1 MANIGNLFVKLG
13 LNKGSFDAGIA
24 SARKSVKNFADSTTK
39 QLTRLIGGWTS
50 LIAVIKG
57 LSSAVKTMAS
67 FERANSTLASVLG
80 KTKAEVQA
88 LTESAKQLGRMTE
101 FTASNVTEL
110 QTALARLGFNDK
122 QIMAM
127 QGSVLKFASAV
138 GTDLAS
144 AADFTGSAIRA
155 FGLRA
160 SDTSTLLD
168 VMAKSTSASA
178 LDFSKLA
185 TSISI
190 VAPIAQSFGLATSET
205 AAFLGVLANNGFDA
219 SSAATALRNILLNLA
234 DSSGKLS
241 KGIGHSAKSFDEI
254 LEAFGELQARGIKVD
269 EVLAMTDKMSAAA
282 AATIISSADAVR
294 ELNTQLVN
302 SKGSLDEM
310 YTTMTDNLVGATN
323 NLKSAW
329 EGLMLSFGNSTGP
342 IKKAVDWLTKLVNT
356 MTDFNTRT
364 QTGGASAKDNKVLE
378 WYKSQFE
385 GMAQDKGADYMRQ
398 QYELTLERDEA
409 AYEAA
414 LDAYLKKRTRA
425 NKRALEYAG
434 RNAMALNDLSSWV
447 RDYGTAPDEPMAP
460 LPTTTAPDEPMAP
473 LPTTTAPGGPGPDLS
488 ESERKRAEQ
497 LAERAKVAAMAEID
511 ALKYKYD
518 EELKLLQ
525 KYGLDSASL
534 TYNYQMDLIKIMG
547 DSMDEV
553 QTEIDSLEPVE
564 DFVPLKLDD
573 DALDN
578 LKDKL
583 KEWRKE
589 LELTAEVQKT
599 ITDGIVDSLA
609 GAASEIGAQL
619 ANLSNFDG
627 AAVMQS
633 ALEPLA
639 DIAVKAGEI
648 IMAEGVATI
657 AAKRALETF
666 GATGAGAIAAGAAL
680 IAAGSAAKAGLAA
693 LSSGT
698 ATAAGVTTYSGES
711 STANQDT
718 VVTSSKL
725 EVVVT
730 GKISGSDILLAG
742 KRASDKQNR

>member
-24 SARKSVKNFADSTTK
+24 SARKSVKRFADNTTK
-39 QLTRLIGGWTS
+39 ELTRIIGGWTS
-50 LIAVIKG
+50 LIAVIRG

-190 VAPIAQSFGLATSET
+190 VAPIAQSFGLTASET

-269 EVLAMTDKMSAAA
+269 EVLAMTDKRSAAA
-282 AATIISSADAVR
+282 ATTIISSAEAVR
-294 ELNTQLVN
+294 ELNTQLAN

-356 MTDFNTRT
+356 MTDFNTSV

-398 QYELTLERDEA
+398 QYELTLDRDEA

-425 NKRALEYAG
+425 NKKALEHAG
-434 RNAMALNDLSSWV
+434 RNVMALSDLSSWV
-447 RDYGTAPDEPMAP
+447 RDYGTMPDEPMTP
-460 LPTTTAPDEPMAP
+460 LPTTT
-473 LPTTTAPGGPGPDLS
+473 TPGGPGADLS
-488 ESERKRAEQ
+488 DSERKQAEQ

-525 KYGLDSASL
+525 KYGLDSTSL

-553 QTEIDSLEPVE
+553 QTEIDSLAPVE
-564 DFVPLKLDD
+564 DFVPLELDE

-589 LELTAEVQKT
+589 LELTAEVQET

-609 GAASEIGAQL
+609 GAAFEIGTQL

-648 IMAEGVATI
+648 IMAEGAATI

-666 GATGAGAIAAGAAL
+666 GATGVGAIAAGAAL

-698 ATAAGVTTYSGES
+698 ATAAGVTTYSGSS

-718 VVTSSKL
+718 IVTSSKL

-742 KRASDKQNR
+742 KRASDKQSR

>member
-24 SARKSVKNFADSTTK
+24 SARKSVKRFADNTTK
-39 QLTRLIGGWTS
+39 QLTTIIGGWTS
-50 LIAVIKG
+50 LIAVIRG

-190 VAPIAQSFGLATSET
+190 VAPIAQSFGLTTSET

-254 LEAFGELQARGIKVD
+254 LEAFGELQTRGIKVD
-269 EVLAMTDKMSAAA
+269 EVLAMTDKRSAAA
-282 AATIISSADAVR
+282 ATTIISSAEAVR

-356 MTDFNTRT
+356 MTDFNTSV

-378 WYKSQFE
+378 WYKSQFG
-385 GMAQDKGADYMRQ
+385 GMAKDKGADYMRQ
-398 QYELTLERDEA
+398 QYELTLDRDEA

-425 NKRALEYAG
+425 NKKALEYAG
-434 RNAMALNDLSSWV
+434 RNVMALSDLSSWV
-447 RDYGTAPDEPMAP
+447 RDYGTMPDEPMTP
-460 LPTTTAPDEPMAP
+460 LPTTT
-473 LPTTTAPGGPGPDLS
+473 TPGGPGADLS
-488 ESERKRAEQ
+488 DSERKQAEQ

-525 KYGLDSASL
+525 KYGLDSTSL

-547 DSMDEV
+547 DSMDEA

-573 DALDN
+573 DALDE

-583 KEWRKE
+583 KGWRKE
-589 LELTAEVQKT
+589 LELTAEVQET

-609 GAASEIGAQL
+609 GAAFEIGTQL

-648 IMAEGVATI
+648 IMAEGAATI

-666 GATGAGAIAAGAAL
+666 GATGVGAIAAGAAL

-698 ATAAGVTTYSGES
+698 ATAAGVTTYSGSS

-718 VVTSSKL
+718 IVTSSKL

-742 KRASDKQNR
+742 KRASDKQSR

>member
-24 SARKSVKNFADSTTK
+24 SARKSVKRFADSTTK
-39 QLTRLIGGWTS
+39 QLTRIISGWTS
-50 LIAVIKG
+50 VIAVIKG

-190 VAPIAQSFGLATSET
+190 VAPIAQSFGLTTSET

-254 LEAFGELQARGIKVD
+254 LEAFGELQACGIKVD

-282 AATIISSADAVR
+282 ATTIISSAEAVR

-356 MTDFNTRT
+356 MTDFNTRI

-398 QYELTLERDEA
+398 QYELTLQRDEA

-414 LDAYLKKRTRA
+414 LEAYLKKRTLA
-425 NKRALEYAG
+425 NKKALEYAG
-434 RNAMALNDLSSWV
+434 RNVMALSDLSSWV
-447 RDYGTAPDEPMAP
+447 RDYGTTPDEPMAP
-460 LPTTTAPDEPMAP
+460 LPTTAT
-473 LPTTTAPGGPGPDLS
+473 PGGPGADLS
-488 ESERKRAEQ
+488 DTELKQAEQ

-525 KYGLDSASL
+525 KYGLDSTSL

-648 IMAEGVATI
+648 IMSEGVATI

-742 KRASDKQNR
+742 KRASDKQSR

>member
-24 SARKSVKNFADSTTK
+24 SARKSVKRFADSTTK
-39 QLTRLIGGWTS
+39 ELTRIIGGWTS

-57 LSSAVKTMAS
+57 LGSAVKTMAS

-185 TSISI
+185 ASISI
-190 VAPIAQSFGLATSET
+190 VAPIAQSFGLTTSET

-269 EVLAMTDKMSAAA
+269 EVLAMTDKRSAAA
-282 AATIISSADAVR
+282 ATTIISSAEAVR

-356 MTDFNTRT
+356 MTDFNTSV

-378 WYKSQFE
+378 WYKGQFE

-398 QYELTLERDEA
+398 QYDLTLERDEA

-425 NKRALEYAG
+425 NKKALEYAG
-434 RNAMALNDLSSWV
+434 RNVMALSDLSSWV
-447 RDYGTAPDEPMAP
+447 RDYGTMPDEPMTP
-460 LPTTTAPDEPMAP
+460 LPTTTTPVGTGAN
-473 LPTTTAPGGPGPDLS
+473 LS
-488 ESERKRAEQ
+488 DSERKQAEQ

-525 KYGLDSASL
+525 KYGLDSTSL

-553 QTEIDSLEPVE
+553 QVEIDSLEPVE
-564 DFVPLKLDD
+564 DFVPLELDE

-609 GAASEIGAQL
+609 GAASEIGTQL
-619 ANLSNFDG
+619 VNLSNFDG

-648 IMAEGVATI
+648 IMAEGAATI

-666 GATGAGAIAAGAAL
+666 GATGVGAIAAGAAL

-698 ATAAGVTTYSGES
+698 ATAAGVTTYSGAS

-742 KRASDKQNR
+742 KRTSDKQSR

>member
-24 SARKSVKNFADSTTK
+24 SARKSVKKFANSTAK
-39 QLTRLIGGWTS
+39 ELTRIIGGWTS

-190 VAPIAQSFGLATSET
+190 VAPIAQSFGLTTSET

-254 LEAFGELQARGIKVD
+254 LEAFGELQTRGIKVD
-269 EVLAMTDKMSAAA
+269 EVLAMTDKRSAAA
-282 AATIISSADAVR
+282 ATTIISSAEAVR

-310 YTTMTDNLVGATN
+310 YATMTDNLVGATN

-342 IKKAVDWLTKLVNT
+342 IKKAVDWLTRLVNT
-356 MTDFNTRT
+356 MTDYNTSV

-398 QYELTLERDEA
+398 QYELTLQRDEA

-414 LDAYLKKRTRA
+414 LNAYLKRRTRA
-425 NKRALEYAG
+425 NKKALEYAG
-434 RNAMALNDLSSWV
+434 RNAMALSDLSSWV
-447 RDYGTAPDEPMAP
+447 RGYGTMPDEPMTP
-460 LPTTTAPDEPMAP
+460 LHTTT
-473 LPTTTAPGGPGPDLS
+473 TPGGPSADLS
-488 ESERKRAEQ
+488 DSERKQAEQ
-497 LAERAKVAAMAEID
+497 LAERAKVAAMVEID

-525 KYGLDSASL
+525 KYGLDSTSL

-564 DFVPLKLDD
+564 DFVPLKIDD

-578 LKDKL
+578 LKDQL

-609 GAASEIGAQL
+609 GAASEIGTQL

-657 AAKRALETF
+657 EAKRALETF
-666 GATGAGAIAAGAAL
+666 GATGVGAIAAGAAL

-698 ATAAGVTTYSGES
+698 ATAAGVTTYSGSS

-742 KRASDKQNR
+742 KRASDKQSR

>member
-24 SARKSVKNFADSTTK
+24 SARKSVKRFADSTAK

-50 LIAVIKG
+50 LIAVVKG

-101 FTASNVTEL
+101 FTANNVTEL

-190 VAPIAQSFGLATSET
+190 VAPIAQSFGLTTSET

-269 EVLAMTDKMSAAA
+269 EVLAMTDKRSAAA
-282 AATIISSADAVR
+282 ATTIISSAEAVR
-294 ELNTQLVN
+294 ELNTQLAN

-356 MTDFNTRT
+356 MTDFNTSV

-398 QYELTLERDEA
+398 QYELTLDRDEA

-425 NKRALEYAG
+425 NKKALEYAG
-434 RNAMALNDLSSWV
+434 RNVMALSDLSSWV
-447 RDYGTAPDEPMAP
+447 RDYGTMPDEPMTP
-460 LPTTTAPDEPMAP
+460 LPTTT
-473 LPTTTAPGGPGPDLS
+473 TPGGPGADLS
-488 ESERKRAEQ
+488 DSERKQAEQ

-525 KYGLDSASL
+525 KYGLDSTSL

-573 DALDN
+573 DALDE

-609 GAASEIGAQL
+609 GAAFEIGTQL

-648 IMAEGVATI
+648 IMAEGAATI

-666 GATGAGAIAAGAAL
+666 GATGVGAIAAGAAL

-698 ATAAGVTTYSGES
+698 ATAAGVTTYSGSS

-718 VVTSSKL
+718 IVTSSKL

-742 KRASDKQNR
+742 KRASDKQSR

>member
-13 LNKGSFDAGIA
+13 LNKDSYDTGIA
-24 SARKSVKNFADSTTK
+24 SSRKAVKRFADSTAK
-39 QLTRLIGGWTS
+39 QLTRIIGGWTS

-57 LSSAVKTMAS
+57 LGSAVKTMAS

-190 VAPIAQSFGLATSET
+190 VAPIAQSFGLTTSET

-254 LEAFGELQARGIKVD
+254 LEAFDELQARGIKVD
-269 EVLAMTDKMSAAA
+269 EVLAMTDKRSAAA
-282 AATIISSADAVR
+282 ATTIISSAEAVR

-356 MTDFNTRT
+356 MTDYNTSV

-425 NKRALEYAG
+425 NKKALEYAG
-434 RNAMALNDLSSWV
+434 RNVMALSDLSSWV
-447 RDYGTAPDEPMAP
+447 RDYGTIPDEPMTP
-460 LPTTTAPDEPMAP
+460 LPTTT
-473 LPTTTAPGGPGPDLS
+473 TPGGPGADLS
-488 ESERKRAEQ
+488 DSERKQAEQ

-511 ALKYKYD
+511 TLKYKYD

-525 KYGLDSASL
+525 KYGLDSTSL

-547 DSMDEV
+547 DSMDEA

-564 DFVPLKLDD
+564 DFVPLKLDE

-609 GAASEIGAQL
+609 GAASEIGTQL

-648 IMAEGVATI
+648 IMAEGAATI

-666 GATGAGAIAAGAAL
+666 GATGVGAIAAGAAL

-698 ATAAGVTTYSGES
+698 ATAAGVTTYSGAS

-742 KRASDKQNR
+742 KRASDKQSR

>member
-24 SARKSVKNFADSTTK
+24 SARKSVKNFANSTVK
-39 QLTRLIGGWTS
+39 ELTRIIGGWTS

-190 VAPIAQSFGLATSET
+190 VAPIAQSFGLTTSET

-269 EVLAMTDKMSAAA
+269 EVLAMTDKRSAAA
-282 AATIISSADAVR
+282 ATTIISSAEAVR
-294 ELNTQLVN
+294 GLNTQLVN
-302 SKGSLDEM
+302 SKGTLDEM

-356 MTDFNTRT
+356 MTDFNTSV

-398 QYELTLERDEA
+398 QYELALDRDEA

-414 LDAYLKKRTRA
+414 LDTYLKKRTRA
-425 NKRALEYAG
+425 NKKALEYAG
-434 RNAMALNDLSSWV
+434 RNVMALSDLSSWV
-447 RDYGTAPDEPMAP
+447 RDYGTMPDEPMAP
-460 LPTTTAPDEPMAP
+460 LPTTT
-473 LPTTTAPGGPGPDLS
+473 TPGGPGADLS
-488 ESERKRAEQ
+488 DAERKQAEQ
-497 LAERAKVAAMAEID
+497 LAERAKVAAMSEID

-525 KYGLDSASL
+525 KYGLDSTSL

-573 DALDN
+573 DALGN

-589 LELTAEVQKT
+589 LELTAEVQET

-609 GAASEIGAQL
+609 GAASEIGTQL

-666 GATGAGAIAAGAAL
+666 GATGVGAIAAGAAL

-698 ATAAGVTTYSGES
+698 ATAAGVTTYSGAS

-742 KRASDKQNR
+742 KRASDKQSR

>member
-67 FERANSTLASVLG
+67 CERANSTLASVLG

-269 EVLAMTDKMSAAA
+269 EVLAMTDKRSAAA

-460 LPTTTAPDEPMAP
+460 LPTTTAP
-473 LPTTTAPGGPGPDLS
+473 GGPGADLS
-488 ESERKRAEQ
+488 DAERKRAEQ
-497 LAERAKVAAMAEID
+497 LAERAKVASMAEID

-525 KYGLDSASL
+525 KYGLDSTSL

-609 GAASEIGAQL
+609 GAASEIGTQL

-698 ATAAGVTTYSGES
+698 ATAAGVTTYSGAS

-718 VVTSSKL
+718 IVTSSKL

-742 KRASDKQNR
+742 KRTSDKQNR

>member
-24 SARKSVKNFADSTTK
+24 SARKSVKRFADSTTK
-39 QLTRLIGGWTS
+39 ELTRIIGGWTS

-57 LSSAVKTMAS
+57 LGSAVKTMAS

-190 VAPIAQSFGLATSET
+190 VAPIAQSFGLTTSET

-241 KGIGHSAKSFDEI
+241 RGIGHSAKSFDEI
-254 LEAFGELQARGIKVD
+254 LEAFGELQTRGIKVD
-269 EVLAMTDKMSAAA
+269 EVLAMTDKRSAAA
-282 AATIISSADAVR
+282 ATTIISSAEAVR

-356 MTDFNTRT
+356 MTDFSTSL

-385 GMAQDKGADYMRQ
+385 GMAKDKGADYMRQ
-398 QYELTLERDEA
+398 QYDLTLERDEA

-425 NKRALEYAG
+425 NKKALEYAG
-434 RNAMALNDLSSWV
+434 RNVMALSDLSSWV
-447 RDYGTAPDEPMAP
+447 RDYGTMPDEPMTP
-460 LPTTTAPDEPMAP
+460 LPTTTTPVGTGAN
-473 LPTTTAPGGPGPDLS
+473 LS
-488 ESERKRAEQ
+488 DSERKQAEQ

-525 KYGLDSASL
+525 KYGLDSTSL
-534 TYNYQMDLIKIMG
+534 TYNYQMGLIKIMG

-553 QTEIDSLEPVE
+553 QVEIDSLEPVE
-564 DFVPLKLDD
+564 DFVPLELDE

-609 GAASEIGAQL
+609 GAASEIGTQL

-648 IMAEGVATI
+648 IMAEGAATI

-666 GATGAGAIAAGAAL
+666 GATGVGAIAAGAAL

-698 ATAAGVTTYSGES
+698 ATAAGVTTYSGAS

-742 KRASDKQNR
+742 KRASDKQSR

>member
-24 SARKSVKNFADSTTK
+24 SARKSVKRFADNTAK
-39 QLTRLIGGWTS
+39 QLTRIIGGWTS
-50 LIAVIKG
+50 LIAVIRG

-190 VAPIAQSFGLATSET
+190 VAPIAQSFGLTTSET

-254 LEAFGELQARGIKVD
+254 LEAFGELQTRGIKVD
-269 EVLAMTDKMSAAA
+269 EVLAMTDKRSAAA
-282 AATIISSADAVR
+282 ATTIISSAEAVR

-356 MTDFNTRT
+356 MTDFNTSV

-398 QYELTLERDEA
+398 QYELTLDRDEA

-425 NKRALEYAG
+425 NKKALEYAG
-434 RNAMALNDLSSWV
+434 RNVMALSDLSSWV
-447 RDYGTAPDEPMAP
+447 RDYGTMPDEPMTP
-460 LPTTTAPDEPMAP
+460 LPTTT
-473 LPTTTAPGGPGPDLS
+473 TPGGPGADLS
-488 ESERKRAEQ
+488 DSERKQAEQ

-525 KYGLDSASL
+525 KYGLDSTSL

-564 DFVPLKLDD
+564 DFVPLKLDE

-578 LKDKL
+578 LKENL

-599 ITDGIVDSLA
+599 ITNGIVDSLA
-609 GAASEIGAQL
+609 GAASEIGTQL

-648 IMAEGVATI
+648 IMAEGAATI

-666 GATGAGAIAAGAAL
+666 GATGVGAIAAGAAL

-698 ATAAGVTTYSGES
+698 TTAAGVTTYSGAS

-718 VVTSSKL
+718 IVTSSKL

-742 KRASDKQNR
+742 KRASDKQSR

>member
-24 SARKSVKNFADSTTK
+24 SARKSVKNFANSTAK
-39 QLTRLIGGWTS
+39 ELTRIIGGWTS
-50 LIAVIKG
+50 LIAVVKG

-160 SDTSTLLD
+160 SDTSALLD

-190 VAPIAQSFGLATSET
+190 VAPIAQSFGLTTSET

-269 EVLAMTDKMSAAA
+269 EVLAMTDKRSAAA
-282 AATIISSADAVR
+282 ATTIISSADAVR

-356 MTDFNTRT
+356 MTDYNTSV

-398 QYELTLERDEA
+398 QYELTLQRDEA

-414 LDAYLKKRTRA
+414 LNAYLKRRTRA
-425 NKRALEYAG
+425 NKKALEYAG
-434 RNAMALNDLSSWV
+434 HNAMALSDLSSWV
-447 RDYGTAPDEPMAP
+447 RDYGATPDEPMAP
-460 LPTTTAPDEPMAP
+460 MPTTT
-473 LPTTTAPGGPGPDLS
+473 TAGSSGADLS
-488 ESERKRAEQ
+488 DTERKQAEQ
-497 LAERAKVAAMAEID
+497 LAERAKVAAMSEID

-525 KYGLDSASL
+525 KYGLDSTSL

-589 LELTAEVQKT
+589 LELTAEVQET

-666 GATGAGAIAAGAAL
+666 GATGVGAIAAGAAL

-698 ATAAGVTTYSGES
+698 ATAAGVTTYSGSS

>member
-24 SARKSVKNFADSTTK
+24 SARKSVKNFANSTTK
-39 QLTRLIGGWTS
+39 ELTRIIGGWTS

-88 LTESAKQLGRMTE
+88 LTESAKQLGRTTE

-190 VAPIAQSFGLATSET
+190 VAPIAQSFGLTTSET

-254 LEAFGELQARGIKVD
+254 LEAFRELQTRGIKVD
-269 EVLAMTDKMSAAA
+269 EVLAMTDKRSAAA
-282 AATIISSADAVR
+282 ATTIISSAEAVR

-356 MTDFNTRT
+356 MTDFNTSV

-378 WYKSQFE
+378 WYKTQFE

-398 QYELTLERDEA
+398 QYELTLDRDEA

-425 NKRALEYAG
+425 NKKALEYAG
-434 RNAMALNDLSSWV
+434 RNVMALSDLSSWV
-447 RDYGTAPDEPMAP
+447 RDYGTTPDEPMAP
-460 LPTTTAPDEPMAP
+460 LPTTT
-473 LPTTTAPGGPGPDLS
+473 TPGGPGADLS
-488 ESERKRAEQ
+488 DTKREQAEQ
-497 LAERAKVAAMAEID
+497 LAERAKVAAMSEID

-525 KYGLDSASL
+525 KYGLDSTSL

-564 DFVPLKLDD
+564 DFVPLKLDE
-573 DALDN
+573 DALDQ
-578 LKDKL
+578 LKDDL

-609 GAASEIGAQL
+609 GAASEIGTQL

-666 GATGAGAIAAGAAL
+666 GATGVGAIAAGAAL

-698 ATAAGVTTYSGES
+698 ATAAGVTTYSGAS

-742 KRASDKQNR
+742 KRASDKQSR

>member
-1 MANIGNLFVKLG
+1 
-13 LNKGSFDAGIA
+13 
-24 SARKSVKNFADSTTK
+24 
-39 QLTRLIGGWTS
+39 
-50 LIAVIKG
+50 
-57 LSSAVKTMAS
+57 
-67 FERANSTLASVLG
+67 
-80 KTKAEVQA
+80 
-88 LTESAKQLGRMTE
+88 
-101 FTASNVTEL
+101 
-110 QTALARLGFNDK
+110 
-122 QIMAM
+122 
-127 QGSVLKFASAV
+127 
-138 GTDLAS
+138 
-144 AADFTGSAIRA
+144 
-155 FGLRA
+155 
-160 SDTSTLLD
+160 
-168 VMAKSTSASA
+168 
-178 LDFSKLA
+178 
-185 TSISI
+185 
-190 VAPIAQSFGLATSET
+190 
-205 AAFLGVLANNGFDA
+205 
-219 SSAATALRNILLNLA
+219 
-234 DSSGKLS
+234 
-241 KGIGHSAKSFDEI
+241 
-254 LEAFGELQARGIKVD
+254 
-269 EVLAMTDKMSAAA
+269 
-282 AATIISSADAVR
+282 
-294 ELNTQLVN
+294 
-302 SKGSLDEM
+302 
-310 YTTMTDNLVGATN
+310 
-323 NLKSAW
+323 
-329 EGLMLSFGNSTGP
+329 MLSFGNSTGP
-342 IKKAVDWLTKLVNT
+342 IKKAVDWLTKLVNA
-356 MTDFNTRT
+356 MTDYNTSV
-364 QTGGASAKDNKVLE
+364 QTGGASTKDKKVLE

-398 QYELTLERDEA
+398 QYELTLQRDEA

-414 LDAYLKKRTRA
+414 LDAYLKKRTLA
-425 NKRALEYAG
+425 NKKALEYAG
-434 RNAMALNDLSSWV
+434 RNVMALSDLSSWV
-447 RDYGTAPDEPMAP
+447 RDYGTTPDEPMAP
-460 LPTTTAPDEPMAP
+460 LPTTT
-473 LPTTTAPGGPGPDLS
+473 TPGGPGADLS
-488 ESERKRAEQ
+488 DTELKQAEQ

-525 KYGLDSASL
+525 KYGLDSTSL

-609 GAASEIGAQL
+609 GAASEIGTQL

-742 KRASDKQNR
+742 KRASDKQSR

>member
-39 QLTRLIGGWTS
+39 QLTRLISGWTS
-50 LIAVIKG
+50 LIAVVKG

-80 KTKAEVQA
+80 KTNAEVQA

-190 VAPIAQSFGLATSET
+190 VAPIAQSFGLTTSET

-269 EVLAMTDKMSAAA
+269 EVLAMTDKRSAAA
-282 AATIISSADAVR
+282 ATTIISSAEAVR
-294 ELNTQLVN
+294 ELNTQLAN

-356 MTDFNTRT
+356 MTDFNTSV

-398 QYELTLERDEA
+398 QYELTLDRDEA

-425 NKRALEYAG
+425 NKKALEYAG
-434 RNAMALNDLSSWV
+434 RNVMALSDLSSWV
-447 RDYGTAPDEPMAP
+447 RDYGTMPDEPMTP
-460 LPTTTAPDEPMAP
+460 LPTTT
-473 LPTTTAPGGPGPDLS
+473 TPGGPGADLS
-488 ESERKRAEQ
+488 DSERKQAEQ

-525 KYGLDSASL
+525 KYGLDSTSL

-573 DALDN
+573 DALDE

-589 LELTAEVQKT
+589 LELTAEVQET

-609 GAASEIGAQL
+609 GAAFEIGTQL

-648 IMAEGVATI
+648 IMAEGAATI

-666 GATGAGAIAAGAAL
+666 GATGVGAIAAGAAL

-698 ATAAGVTTYSGES
+698 ATAAGVTTYSGAS

-718 VVTSSKL
+718 IVTSSKL

-742 KRASDKQNR
+742 KRASDKQSR

>member
-24 SARKSVKNFADSTTK
+24 SARKSVKNFANSTAK
-39 QLTRLIGGWTS
+39 ELTRIIGGWTS

-88 LTESAKQLGRMTE
+88 LTESAKQLGRTTE

-190 VAPIAQSFGLATSET
+190 VAPIAQSFGLTTSET

-254 LEAFGELQARGIKVD
+254 LEAFGELQTRGIKVD
-269 EVLAMTDKMSAAA
+269 EVLAMTDKRSAAA
-282 AATIISSADAVR
+282 ATTIISSAEAVR

-356 MTDFNTRT
+356 MTDYNTSV

-398 QYELTLERDEA
+398 QYELTLQRDEA

-414 LDAYLKKRTRA
+414 LNAYLKRRTRA
-425 NKRALEYAG
+425 NKKALEYAG
-434 RNAMALNDLSSWV
+434 RNAMALSDLSSWV
-447 RDYGTAPDEPMAP
+447 RDYGATPDEPMAP
-460 LPTTTAPDEPMAP
+460 LPTTTTPGSSVSNLPD
-473 LPTTTAPGGPGPDLS
+473 T
-488 ESERKRAEQ
+488 ERKQAEQ
-497 LAERAKVAAMAEID
+497 LAERVKVAAMSEID

-525 KYGLDSASL
+525 KYGLDSTSL

-564 DFVPLKLDD
+564 DFVPLKLDE
-573 DALDN
+573 DALDQ
-578 LKDKL
+578 LKDDL

-589 LELTAEVQKT
+589 LELTAEVQET

-609 GAASEIGAQL
+609 GAASEIGTQL

-657 AAKRALETF
+657 EAKRALETF
-666 GATGAGAIAAGAAL
+666 GATGVGAIAAGAAL

-698 ATAAGVTTYSGES
+698 ATAAGVTTYSGSS

>member
-24 SARKSVKNFADSTTK
+24 SARKSVKRFADSTTK
-39 QLTRLIGGWTS
+39 QLTRIISGWTS
-50 LIAVIKG
+50 VIAVIKG

-190 VAPIAQSFGLATSET
+190 VAPIAQSFGLTTSET

-282 AATIISSADAVR
+282 ATTIISSAEAVR

-356 MTDFNTRT
+356 MTDFNTRI

-398 QYELTLERDEA
+398 QYELTLQRDEA

-414 LDAYLKKRTRA
+414 LEAYLKKRTLA
-425 NKRALEYAG
+425 NKKALEYAG
-434 RNAMALNDLSSWV
+434 RNVMALSDLSSWV
-447 RDYGTAPDEPMAP
+447 RDYGTTPDEPMAP
-460 LPTTTAPDEPMAP
+460 LPTTT
-473 LPTTTAPGGPGPDLS
+473 TPGGPGADLS
-488 ESERKRAEQ
+488 DTELKQAEQ

-525 KYGLDSASL
+525 KYGLDSTSL

-648 IMAEGVATI
+648 IMSEGVATI

-742 KRASDKQNR
+742 KRASDKQSR

>member
-269 EVLAMTDKMSAAA
+269 EVLAMTDKRSAAA

-398 QYELTLERDEA
+398 QYELTLERNEA

-460 LPTTTAPDEPMAP
+460 LPTTTAP
-473 LPTTTAPGGPGPDLS
+473 GGPGPDLS
-488 ESERKRAEQ
+488 ESESKRAEQ

-657 AAKRALETF
+657 EAKRALETF

>member
-24 SARKSVKNFADSTTK
+24 SARKSVKRFADSTTK
-39 QLTRLIGGWTS
+39 QLTRLVGGWTS
-50 LIAVIKG
+50 VIAVIKG

-190 VAPIAQSFGLATSET
+190 VAPIAQSFGLTTSET

-269 EVLAMTDKMSAAA
+269 EVLAMTDKRSAAA
-282 AATIISSADAVR
+282 ATTIISSAEAVR
-294 ELNTQLVN
+294 ELNTQLAN

-356 MTDFNTRT
+356 MTDFNTSV
-364 QTGGASAKDNKVLE
+364 QTGGASTKDKKVLE

-398 QYELTLERDEA
+398 QYELTLQRDEA

-414 LDAYLKKRTRA
+414 LDVYLKKRTRA
-425 NKRALEYAG
+425 NKKALEYAG
-434 RNAMALNDLSSWV
+434 RNVMALNDLSSWL

-460 LPTTTAPDEPMAP
+460 LPTTTAP
-473 LPTTTAPGGPGPDLS
+473 GGPGADLS
-488 ESERKRAEQ
+488 DTERKQAEQ

-525 KYGLDSASL
+525 KYGLDSTSL

-589 LELTAEVQKT
+589 LELTAEVQRT

-609 GAASEIGAQL
+609 GAASEIGTQL

-657 AAKRALETF
+657 AAKRTLETF

-698 ATAAGVTTYSGES
+698 ATAAGVTTYSGAS

>member
-50 LIAVIKG
+50 LISVIKG

-269 EVLAMTDKMSAAA
+269 EVLAMTDKRSAAA
-282 AATIISSADAVR
+282 ATTIISSAEAVR

-356 MTDFNTRT
+356 MTDFNTRI

-398 QYELTLERDEA
+398 QYELTLQRDEA

-414 LDAYLKKRTRA
+414 LEAYLKKRTLA
-425 NKRALEYAG
+425 NKKALEYAG
-434 RNAMALNDLSSWV
+434 RNVMALSDLSSWV
-447 RDYGTAPDEPMAP
+447 RDYGTTPDEPMAP
-460 LPTTTAPDEPMAP
+460 LPTTT
-473 LPTTTAPGGPGPDLS
+473 TPGGPGADLS
-488 ESERKRAEQ
+488 DTEREQAEQ

-525 KYGLDSASL
+525 KYGLDSTSL

-609 GAASEIGAQL
+609 GAASEIGTQL

-633 ALEPLA
+633 ALAPLA

-742 KRASDKQNR
+742 KRASDKQSR

>member
-190 VAPIAQSFGLATSET
+190 VAPIAQSFGLTTSET

-269 EVLAMTDKMSAAA
+269 EVLAMTDKRSAAA
-282 AATIISSADAVR
+282 ATTIISSAEAVR

-356 MTDFNTRT
+356 MTDFNTRI

-398 QYELTLERDEA
+398 QYELTLQRDEA

-414 LDAYLKKRTRA
+414 LEAYLKKRTLA
-425 NKRALEYAG
+425 NKKALEYAG
-434 RNAMALNDLSSWV
+434 RNVMALSDLSSWV
-447 RDYGTAPDEPMAP
+447 RDYGTTPDEPMAP
-460 LPTTTAPDEPMAP
+460 LPTTT
-473 LPTTTAPGGPGPDLS
+473 TPGGPGADLS
-488 ESERKRAEQ
+488 DTELKQAEQ

-525 KYGLDSASL
+525 KYGLDSTSL

-609 GAASEIGAQL
+609 GAASEIGTQL

>member
-24 SARKSVKNFADSTTK
+24 SARKSVKRFADSTTK
-39 QLTRLIGGWTS
+39 QLTRIIGGWTS

-88 LTESAKQLGRMTE
+88 LTESAKQLGRTTE

-190 VAPIAQSFGLATSET
+190 VAPIAQSFGLTTSET

-269 EVLAMTDKMSAAA
+269 EVLAMTDKRSAAA
-282 AATIISSADAVR
+282 ATTIISSAEAVR

-302 SKGSLDEM
+302 SKGTLDEM

-356 MTDFNTRT
+356 MTDFNTSV

-425 NKRALEYAG
+425 NKKALEYAG
-434 RNAMALNDLSSWV
+434 RNVMALNDLSSWV
-447 RDYGTAPDEPMAP
+447 RDYGAMPDEPMAP
-460 LPTTTAPDEPMAP
+460 LPTTT
-473 LPTTTAPGGPGPDLS
+473 TPGGPGADLS
-488 ESERKRAEQ
+488 DSERKQAEQ
-497 LAERAKVAAMAEID
+497 LAERTKVAAMAEID

-525 KYGLDSASL
+525 KYGLDSTSL

-578 LKDKL
+578 LKDNL

-609 GAASEIGAQL
+609 GAASEIGTQL

-698 ATAAGVTTYSGES
+698 ATAAGVTTYSGAS

>member
-24 SARKSVKNFADSTTK
+24 SARKSVKRFADSTTK
-39 QLTRLIGGWTS
+39 QLTMIIGGWTS

-190 VAPIAQSFGLATSET
+190 VAPIAQSFGLTTSET

-254 LEAFGELQARGIKVD
+254 LEAFGELQTRGIKVD
-269 EVLAMTDKMSAAA
+269 EVLAMTDKRSAAA
-282 AATIISSADAVR
+282 ATTIISSAEAVR

-356 MTDFNTRT
+356 MTDYNTSV
-364 QTGGASAKDNKVLE
+364 QTGGASMTDNKVLE

-385 GMAQDKGADYMRQ
+385 GMAKDKGADYMRQ
-398 QYELTLERDEA
+398 QYELTLQRDEA

-425 NKRALEYAG
+425 NKKALEYAG
-434 RNAMALNDLSSWV
+434 RNVMALNDLSSWV
-447 RDYGTAPDEPMAP
+447 RDYGTMPDEPMAP
-460 LPTTTAPDEPMAP
+460 LPTTT
-473 LPTTTAPGGPGPDLS
+473 TPGGHGADLS
-488 ESERKRAEQ
+488 DSERKQAEQ

-525 KYGLDSASL
+525 KYGLDSTSL

-564 DFVPLKLDD
+564 DFVPLELDE

-589 LELTAEVQKT
+589 LELTTEVQKT

-609 GAASEIGAQL
+609 GAASEIGTQL

-648 IMAEGVATI
+648 IMAEGAATI

-666 GATGAGAIAAGAAL
+666 GATGVGAIAAGAAL

-698 ATAAGVTTYSGES
+698 ATAAGVTTYSGAS

-718 VVTSSKL
+718 VVTNSKL

-742 KRASDKQNR
+742 KRASDKQSR

>member
-24 SARKSVKNFADSTTK
+24 SARKSVKRFADSTVK
-39 QLTRLIGGWTS
+39 QLTRIIGGWTS
-50 LIAVIKG
+50 LIAVVKG

-190 VAPIAQSFGLATSET
+190 VAPIAQSFGLTTSET

-254 LEAFGELQARGIKVD
+254 LEAFGELQTRGIKVD
-269 EVLAMTDKMSAAA
+269 EVLAMTDKRSAAA
-282 AATIISSADAVR
+282 ATTIISSADAVR

-342 IKKAVDWLTKLVNT
+342 IKKAVDWLTKLVNA
-356 MTDFNTRT
+356 MTDYNTSV
-364 QTGGASAKDNKVLE
+364 QTGGASAKDNKVLQ

-385 GMAQDKGADYMRQ
+385 GMAKDKGADYMRQ
-398 QYELTLERDEA
+398 QYELTLQRDEA

-425 NKRALEYAG
+425 NKKALEYAG

-447 RDYGTAPDEPMAP
+447 RNYGTTPDEPMSP
-460 LPTTTAPDEPMAP
+460 LPTTTTPA
-473 LPTTTAPGGPGPDLS
+473 GPGADLS
-488 ESERKRAEQ
+488 DSERKQAEQ
-497 LAERAKVAAMAEID
+497 LAERAKVAAMSEID

-525 KYGLDSASL
+525 KYGLDSTSL

-553 QTEIDSLEPVE
+553 QNEIDSLEPVE
-564 DFVPLKLDD
+564 DFVPLELDE

-578 LKDKL
+578 LKDQL

-589 LELTAEVQKT
+589 LELTAEVQDT
-599 ITDGIVDSLA
+599 ITDGIVNSLA
-609 GAASEIGAQL
+609 GAASEIGTQL

-648 IMAEGVATI
+648 IMAEGAATI
-657 AAKRALETF
+657 AAKKALETF
-666 GATGAGAIAAGAAL
+666 GATGVGAIAAGAAL

-698 ATAAGVTTYSGES
+698 ATAAGVTTYSGSS

-718 VVTSSKL
+718 IVTSSKL

>member
-24 SARKSVKNFADSTTK
+24 SARKSVKRFADSTAK
-39 QLTRLIGGWTS
+39 ELTRIIGGWTS

-190 VAPIAQSFGLATSET
+190 VAPIAQSFGLTTSET

-269 EVLAMTDKMSAAA
+269 EVLAMTDKRSAAA
-282 AATIISSADAVR
+282 ATTIISSAEAVR

-356 MTDFNTRT
+356 MTDYNTSV
-364 QTGGASAKDNKVLE
+364 QTGGASAKDNKVLQ

-398 QYELTLERDEA
+398 QYELTLDRDEA

-425 NKRALEYAG
+425 NKKALEYAG
-434 RNAMALNDLSSWV
+434 RNVMALSDLSSWV
-447 RDYGTAPDEPMAP
+447 RDYGTMPDEPMTP
-460 LPTTTAPDEPMAP
+460 LPTTT
-473 LPTTTAPGGPGPDLS
+473 TPGGPGVDLS
-488 ESERKRAEQ
+488 DSERKQAEQ

-525 KYGLDSASL
+525 KYGLDSTSL

-553 QTEIDSLEPVE
+553 QTEIDNLAPVE
-564 DFVPLKLDD
+564 DFVPLKLDE

-589 LELTAEVQKT
+589 LELTAEVQET

-609 GAASEIGAQL
+609 GAAFEIGAQL

-648 IMAEGVATI
+648 IMAEGAATI

-666 GATGAGAIAAGAAL
+666 GATGVGAIAAGAAL

-698 ATAAGVTTYSGES
+698 ATAAGVTTYSGSS

-742 KRASDKQNR
+742 KRASDKQSR

>member
-39 QLTRLIGGWTS
+39 QLTRIIGGWTS

-88 LTESAKQLGRMTE
+88 LTESAKQLGRTTE

-110 QTALARLGFNDK
+110 QTALARLGFNGE

-160 SDTSTLLD
+160 SDASTLLD

-190 VAPIAQSFGLATSET
+190 VAPIAQSFGLTTSET

-269 EVLAMTDKMSAAA
+269 EVLAMTDKRSAAA
-282 AATIISSADAVR
+282 ATTIISSAEAVR

-356 MTDFNTRT
+356 MTDYNTSV

-398 QYELTLERDEA
+398 QYELTLQRDEA

-414 LDAYLKKRTRA
+414 LDAYLKKRTLA
-425 NKRALEYAG
+425 NKKALVYAG
-434 RNAMALNDLSSWV
+434 RNAMALSDLSSWV
-447 RDYGTAPDEPMAP
+447 RDYGTTPDEPMAP
-460 LPTTTAPDEPMAP
+460 LPTTT
-473 LPTTTAPGGPGPDLS
+473 TPGGPVPICRIL
-488 ESERKRAEQ
+488 
-497 LAERAKVAAMAEID
+497 
-511 ALKYKYD
+511 
-518 EELKLLQ
+518 
-525 KYGLDSASL
+525 SASKPSSW
-534 TYNYQMDLIKIMG
+534 Q
-547 DSMDEV
+547 SA
-553 QTEIDSLEPVE
+553 PRW
-564 DFVPLKLDD
+564 PLCRRLMR
-573 DALDN
+573 LN
-578 LKDKL
+578 TSTT
-583 KEWRKE
+583 RSSSSSINMV
-589 LELTAEVQKT
+589 LTAH
-599 ITDGIVDSLA
+599 
-609 GAASEIGAQL
+609 
-619 ANLSNFDG
+619 
-627 AAVMQS
+627 
-633 ALEPLA
+633 P
-639 DIAVKAGEI
+639 
-648 IMAEGVATI
+648 
-657 AAKRALETF
+657 
-666 GATGAGAIAAGAAL
+666 
-680 IAAGSAAKAGLAA
+680 
-693 LSSGT
+693 
-698 ATAAGVTTYSGES
+698 
-711 STANQDT
+711 
-718 VVTSSKL
+718 
-725 EVVVT
+725 
-730 GKISGSDILLAG
+730 
-742 KRASDKQNR
+742 